1 MASIKQRKTKDG
13 KTRYYVQVRLKGQDP
28 QCASFERITDA
39 KKWIQ
44 DIESDIRSGRHFK
57 TAESKKHTLG
67 DMIDRYMENVLPLKE
82 KCLKR
87 QGAQLLWWK
96 EQLGNKLLADVTP
109 SLIGELRDKLLKETT
124 VRKKLRAPA
133 TVVRY
138 LAALSHAFSI
148 CVKEWGWLDDSPMR
162 KVTKPR
168 EPRGRL
174 RYLSADERLSLLNAC
189 KQSSNAYLYLI
200 VVIALSTGMRLSEI
214 MNLHWPDVDFEK
226 GRILLEKQKNGE
238 RSTIPLAGLALQL
251 LKAHSEGR
259 SIASW
264 LLFPSKEDP
273 DRPIDIRFPWEK
285 ALAISGV
292 KNFSFHCLRHSA
304 ASYLAMNGCSLIEI
318 QKILRHKAISQTVRY
333 SHLSDDH
340 VGEAVARMNEKI
352 FG

>member
-1 MASIKQRKTKDG
+1 MASIKERKTKDG
-13 KTRYYVQVRLKGQDP
+13 KTRYYVQVRLEGQT
-28 QCASFERITDA
+28 QCDRFERLTDA

-44 DIESDIRSGRHFK
+44 DTESAIRSGRHFR
-57 TAESKKHTLG
+57 TAEAKKHTLG
-67 DMIDRYMENVLPLKE
+67 QMIDRYIENVLPLKE

-96 EQLGNKLLADVTP
+96 EQIGDKLLADITP

-138 LAALSHAFSI
+138 MAALSHAFSI

-162 KVTKPR
+162 KVQKPR
-168 EPRGRL
+168 EPRGRV
-174 RYLSADERLSLLNAC
+174 RYLSTEERISLLKAC
-189 KQSSNAYLYLI
+189 KESSNKYLYPI
-200 VVIALSTGMRLSEI
+200 VIVALSTGMRLSEI
-214 MNLHWPDVDFEK
+214 LNLRWTDIDFAKE
-226 GRILLEKQKNGE
+226 RIFLEKQKNGE
-238 RSTIPLAGLALQL
+238 RSMIPLAGLALQL
-251 LKAHSEGR
+251 LKECHEHR
-259 SIASW
+259 SVASW
-264 LLFPSKEDP
+264 LLFPSKEDSNK
-273 DRPIDIRFPWEK
+273 PIDIRFPWEK
-285 ALAISGV
+285 ALAISDV

-340 VGEAVARMNEKI
+340 MGEAVARMNERI

>member
-1 MASIKQRKTKDG
+1 MASIKERKTKDG
-13 KTRYYVQVRLKGQDP
+13 KTRYYVQVRLQGQI
-28 QCASFERITDA
+28 QCDRFERLTDA

-44 DIESDIRSGRHFK
+44 DTESAIRSGRHFK
-57 TAESKKHTLG
+57 TTEAKKHTLG
-67 DMIDRYMENVLPLKE
+67 QMIDRYMENVLPLKE

-96 EQLGNKLLADVTP
+96 EQIGSKPLADITP

-138 LAALSHAFSI
+138 MAALSHAFSI

-162 KVTKPR
+162 KVQKPR
-168 EPRGRL
+168 EPRGRV
-174 RYLSADERLSLLNAC
+174 RYLSTEERASLLKAC
-189 KQSSNAYLYLI
+189 KESSNKYLYPI
-200 VVIALSTGMRLSEI
+200 VIVALSTGMRLSEI
-214 MNLHWPDVDFEK
+214 LNLRWTDIDFAK
-226 GRILLEKQKNGE
+226 GRIFLEKQKNGE
-238 RSTIPLAGLALQL
+238 RSMIPLAGLALQL
-251 LKAHSEGR
+251 LKEYYEHR
-259 SIASW
+259 FVASW

-273 DRPIDIRFPWEK
+273 SRPIDIRFPWEK

-340 VGEAVARMNEKI
+340 MGEAVARMNERI